1 MNTTELRFP
10 PHSIEAEQSLIGAL
24 LLDNNAWDRVNG
36 LITGADFFR
45 DDHRRIF
52 THVSSLIRSGK
63 PADVVTVHAAM
74 EQSGEAERY
83 GGLAYLGEI
92 ANNTP
97 SAANIRRYAEI
108 VRDLAYRRMGQA
120 DVDTLKISYAAGTVS
135 HDEFAARLEQI
146 AAQAIDSERDEPLRL
161 VDSMHEALALI
172 DERANRGGGITGLP
186 SGIPDLDAL
195 TGGFE
200 PGQLIILAA
209 RPGVGKTALALAI
222 ADQAAR
228 AGSAALFCS
237 LEMPKRE
244 LAMRVMSQRTGVSV
258 HAMRAGTRDESHWS
272 ALTRVSAEAAKDP
285 LFIDDKPAITLAYL
299 RARAK
304 RLARKQG
311 LQLIVVDYIG
321 LMRGEG
327 QNRTQELGSISRGLK
342 ALAKELQV
350 PVLACAQLN
359 RAVESRNDR
368 RPQLHD
374 LRDSGEIEQDADI
387 VLMLHREEMTN
398 GAPEWK
404 GFGELLL
411 RKHRNGPTGDIRLR
425 YIHHRTLFVPHEGS
439 GPLRDQAI
447 PRDAIRRG
455 YRDRG
460 FDG

>member
-1 MNTTELRFP
+1 MNAPELRFP

-24 LLDNNAWDRVNG
+24 LLDNNAWDRVDG
-36 LITGADFFR
+36 LVTGADFLR

-52 THVSSLIRSGK
+52 THIAAQILSGK
-63 PADVVTVHAAM
+63 PADLVTVHAAM
-74 EQSGEAERY
+74 EQSGEAERC

-97 SAANIRRYAEI
+97 SAANIRAYAATIRDRACRRTGQGEAETLA
-108 VRDLAYRRMGQA
+108 VR
-120 DVDTLKISYAAGTVS
+120 YAAGDVS
-135 HDEFAARLEQI
+135 HEAFAAGLEQI
-146 AAQAIDSERDEPLRL
+146 AARAIDTERDEPLL
-161 VDSMHEALALI
+161 LADSMREALLLI

-209 RPGVGKTALALAI
+209 RPGVGKTALALGI

-228 AGSAALFCS
+228 ADRPVLFCS

-244 LAMRVMSQRTGVSV
+244 LAMRVLAQRTGVSV
-258 HAMRAGTRDESHWS
+258 HAMRAGTRDEGHWS
-272 ALTRVSAEAAKDP
+272 ALTRAAGEAARQR

-304 RLARKQG
+304 RLARKHG

-368 RPQLHD
+368 RPHLHD

-398 GAPEWK
+398 SAPEWK
-404 GFGELLL
+404 GVGELFM
-411 RKHRNGPTGDIRLR
+411 RKHRNGPTGDVWLR
-425 YIHHRTLFVPHEGS
+425 YIHHRTLFVPGDGC
-439 GPLRDQAI
+439 GPARDQAI
-447 PRDAIRRG
+447 PRDAFHRAH
-455 YRDRG
+455 RDRG

>member
-1 MNTTELRFP
+1 MSAPGLRLP

-24 LLDNNAWDRVNG
+24 LLSNDAWDRIEGTV
-36 LITGADFFR
+36 TDVDFFR

-52 THVSSLIRSGK
+52 THIAALIRAGK

-74 EQSGEAERY
+74 EQSGEAERC

-92 ANNTP
+92 ANSTP
-97 SAANIRRYAEI
+97 SAANIRSYATTI
-108 VRDLAYRRMGQA
+108 RDRAYRRMGQGETEA
-120 DVDTLKISYAAGTVS
+120 LAVSYAAGALS
-135 HDEFAARLEQI
+135 HDEFAAGLERV
-146 AAQAIDSERDEPLRL
+146 AAQAIDSERDEPMSIA
-161 VDSMHEALALI
+161 DSMHEAMALI
-172 DERANRGGGITGLP
+172 NERANGGGVTGLQ

-209 RPGVGKTALALAI
+209 RPGVGKTAFALGV
-222 ADQAAR
+222 ADHAAR
-228 AGSAALFCS
+228 AGRTALFMS
-237 LEMPKRE
+237 LEMPARE
-244 LAMRVMSQRTGVSV
+244 LSMRVMAQRSGVSV
-258 HAMRAGTRDESHWS
+258 HAMRAGTRNDDHWS
-272 ALTRVSAEAAKDP
+272 ALTRVSGEAARQR

-304 RLARKQG
+304 RLARKHG
-311 LQLIVVDYIG
+311 LHLIVVDYIG

-342 ALAKELQV
+342 ALAKELAV
-350 PVLACAQLN
+350 PVIACAQLN
-359 RAVESRNDR
+359 RAVESRTDR

-387 VLMLHREEMTN
+387 VLMLDRPELTN
-398 GAPEWK
+398 SAPEWK
-404 GFGELLL
+404 GVGELFI
-411 RKHRNGPTGDIRLR
+411 RKHRNGPTGDVRLR
-425 YIHHRTLFVPHEGS
+425 YIHQRTLFVPGDGY
-439 GPLRDQAI
+439 GPARDQAI
-447 PRDAIRRG
+447 PRDAIHRG